1 MLKSYVIVGRW
12 ANIPLR
18 LLIVLIGI
26 LIGLTSIS
34 ILYSFEVLEGIL
46 LFVFFFIS
54 CYMIDSHLNINAR
67 KSQKIS
73 SAINMFSRNTFMGI
87 LTIHIVITIAL
98 ASHLSFILN
107 RYQILAFTVIGL
119 MVVTIGSIIAILQ
132 LKTSLSSNLPSNS
145 TDSNSISNMN
155 ALTTSI
161 GMVLLPMTSAYFI
174 TNASIGLFQILV
186 IIGITTVFGGITLFE
201 QLNERM
207 HPNKDGVTEKNSV
220 EWEAVQVAK
229 ELGLGKSSVKYI
241 GVELHNIRNEPEF
254 VSTPNNQRILFLPHC
269 LRVAEKCK
277 GKYTDEGLLC
287 RHCQKECRVHLITTE
302 AEKLGYKCF
311 VVPGGAMVFNI
322 AKKYKPKGVV
332 AVACFN
338 ELKEGAARSS
348 GDYKVPFQLIPLL
361 KDGCVNTDVDVETV
375 KNILNKN
382 NLKSAS

>member
-1 MLKSYVIVGRW
+1 
-12 ANIPLR
+12 
-18 LLIVLIGI
+18 
-26 LIGLTSIS
+26 
-34 ILYSFEVLEGIL
+34 
-46 LFVFFFIS
+46 
-54 CYMIDSHLNINAR
+54 
-67 KSQKIS
+67 
-73 SAINMFSRNTFMGI
+73 MFSRNTFMGI
-87 LTIHIVITIAL
+87 LTLHIMITIAL

-107 RYQILAFTVIGL
+107 RYQILAFTVIGM
-119 MVVTIGSIIAILQ
+119 MVVTIGSVMAILQ
-132 LKTSLSSNLPSNS
+132 LKTSLSSNLPSSS

-155 ALTTSI
+155 ALTTSV

-241 GVELHNIRNEPEF
+241 GVELHNIRNEPKF
-254 VSTPNNQRILFLPHC
+254 MNTPNDQRILFLPHC
-269 LRVAEKCK
+269 LRIAEKCK
-277 GKYTDEGLLC
+277 GKYTDEGLIC

-302 AEKLGYKCF
+302 AQKLGYKCF

-348 GDYKVPFQLIPLL
+348 GDYNVPFQLVPLL

-375 KNILNKN
+375 KNILNKAGS
-382 NLKSAS
+382 KSAS